1 MDDLITIH
9 LCDALYDR
17 TWELQREVF
26 RLRSAGKIPD
36 VLFLVEH
43 PPVYTV
49 GRKGGM
55 NHVLLSRNELEKRG
69 ITVREI
75 DRGGGVTYHG
85 PGQLVCYPIISLRS
99 RYLDVHRYLRELEEV
114 IIRSVKRFGI
124 VAGRDPHHAGVWVGE
139 SKLAAIGVK
148 VSSWITMH
156 GFALNVTTD
165 LSYFRGIIPCGIA
178 DRGVASMG
186 EILGRRLDLW
196 EVASEVENQFCELFR
211 SCPYPMDIEEFR
223 TAFVHG
229 TAAQEVVDVKE
240 NEQ

>member
-69 ITVREI
+69 LTVREI
-75 DRGGGVTYHG
+75 DRGGDVTYHG
-85 PGQLVCYPIISLRS
+85 PGQRLLR
-99 RYLDVHRYLRELEEV
+99 
-114 IIRSVKRFGI
+114 
-124 VAGRDPHHAGVWVGE
+124 
-139 SKLAAIGVK
+139 
-148 VSSWITMH
+148 
-156 GFALNVTTD
+156 
-165 LSYFRGIIPCGIA
+165 
-178 DRGVASMG
+178 
-186 EILGRRLDLW
+186 
-196 EVASEVENQFCELFR
+196 
-211 SCPYPMDIEEFR
+211 
-223 TAFVHG
+223 
-229 TAAQEVVDVKE
+229 
-240 NEQ
+240 